1 MDKVQHSA
9 GALPDFPDLVEKLAG
24 TDCGSVHL

>member
-1 MDKVQHSA
+1 MDKVRHSA

-24 TDCGSVHL
+24 TGGSAVYL